1 VSHDLVLDACCPQAQ
16 EAPPPHGGSQGRNLI
31 EGCLASPPDDG
42 SGVVGARGKRQDVT
56 RRRRIA
62 RFLDRLGWL
71 CFQHPPVD
79 YGALEAYLDRMAGLD
94 A

>member
-1 VSHDLVLDACCPQAQ
+1 M
-16 EAPPPHGGSQGRNLI
+16 
-31 EGCLASPPDDG
+31 
-42 SGVVGARGKRQDVT
+42 T

-79 YGALEAYLDRMAGLD
+79 YCALEAYLDRMAGLD

>member
-1 VSHDLVLDACCPQAQ
+1 MTS
-16 EAPPPHGGSQGRNLI
+16 
-31 EGCLASPPDDG
+31 
-42 SGVVGARGKRQDVT
+42 
-56 RRRRIA
+56 RRRIA

-71 CFQHPPVD
+71 CFQRPPVD